1 MVSSWQHG
9 IVMELCG
16 EGGYGESY
24 QVRADYSRIY
34 SRGLVGGG
42 AAWSMLHNFL
52 VIQFTVCLTFSGLW
66 GAYGLCPKSRPRR
79 VGASPSE
86 VYPAGKLQWHV
97 ACGFDFRHTLWL
109 PFVAGFAVL
118 KGLMVFNQHR
128 VWDSKFGNKYP
139 SKLEILTPVI
149 VSKKT
154 LENGNLLIAP
164 AELAKFT
171 YPT

>member
-42 AAWSMLHNFL
+42 AAWSMLHSFL

-86 VYPAGKLQWHV
+86 VYPAGKLQWHFT
-97 ACGFDFRHTLWL
+97 CGFDFRHSLWL

-118 KGLMVFNQHR
+118 KGLMVFNQHG

-171 YPT
+171 YPI

>member
-24 QVRADYSRIY
+24 QVRADYSRMY

-42 AAWSMLHNFL
+42 AAWSMLHSFL
-52 VIQFTVCLTFSGLW
+52 VIQFAVCLTFSGLW

-86 VYPAGKLQWHV
+86 VYPAGKLQ
-97 ACGFDFRHTLWL
+97 
-109 PFVAGFAVL
+109 
-118 KGLMVFNQHR
+118 
-128 VWDSKFGNKYP
+128 
-139 SKLEILTPVI
+139 
-149 VSKKT
+149 
-154 LENGNLLIAP
+154 
-164 AELAKFT
+164 
-171 YPT
+171 